1 MMLTREQAIIEH
13 RKMWYCIA
21 REIMRLKEV
30 IDIYDYKHEYL
41 HEKGL
46 YHIKNNCFLCEY
58 CREEKFYFDFDLCEK
73 CPLDWGYLTNE
84 RFYPC
89 EGDFGSD
96 NPKEYGLWWKC
107 QKAKTWEEQYKLAVE
122 IASLPERKD
131 A

>member
-30 IDIYDYKHEYL
+30 IDIYDYKREYL

-89 EGDFGSD
+89 EGDPGSY
-96 NPKEYGLWWKC
+96 NPKEYGLCGNVKK
-107 QKAKTWEEQYKLAVE
+107 QKHGKNNINL
-122 IASLPERKD
+122 L
-131 A
+131 